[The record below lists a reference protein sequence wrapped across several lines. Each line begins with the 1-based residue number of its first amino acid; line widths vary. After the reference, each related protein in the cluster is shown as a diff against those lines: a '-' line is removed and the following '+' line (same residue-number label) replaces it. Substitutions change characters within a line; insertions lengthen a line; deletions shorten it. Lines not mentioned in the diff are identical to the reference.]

1 MVDLLHLCDLAELY
15 IKSTRSRFTTFE
27 LVSINQS
34 PGTSLDHLSMSE
46 STSHPSITEKEYL
59 DHIYKQIM
67 ILNDQLKDEGIPLPK
82 VPQTM
87 QFHFI
92 GQL

>member
-1 MVDLLHLCDLAELY
+1 
-15 IKSTRSRFTTFE
+15 
-27 LVSINQS
+27 
-34 PGTSLDHLSMSE
+34 MSE